1 MNTDLIRGALIG
13 QAEKAFHNLIVQVN
27 ILLDSTSTYVSRGPA
42 VSVMDKMKHRE
53 LASAVEELGITTK
66 MIGGEVTRWKRAEER
81 VLSRIGVEQNL
92 LNELYANAE
101 PLLWLLIREEVE
113 VTGFSLDLLKSSY
126 SELLRCNRLL

>member
-27 ILLDSTSTYVSRGPA
+27 ILLDSTSTYVNRGPA

-53 LASAVEELGITTK
+53 LASAVEELGATTK

-101 PLLWLLIREEVE
+101 PLLWFLIREEVE

>member
-92 LNELYANAE
+92 LNELYANAK
-101 PLLWLLIREEVE
+101 PLLWFLIREEVE

>member
-27 ILLDSTSTYVSRGPA
+27 ILLDSTSTYVNRGPA

-53 LASAVEELGITTK
+53 LASAVEELGTTTK

-101 PLLWLLIREEVE
+101 PLLWFLIREEVE

>member
-13 QAEKAFHNLIVQVN
+13 QAEKAFHNLIVQDN

-53 LASAVEELGITTK
+53 LASAVEELGTTTK

-101 PLLWLLIREEVE
+101 PLLWFLIREEVE

>member
-42 VSVMDKMKHRE
+42 ISVMDKMKHRE

-101 PLLWLLIREEVE
+101 PLLWFLIREEVE

>member
-101 PLLWLLIREEVE
+101 PLLWFLIREEVE

>member
-53 LASAVEELGITTK
+53 LASAVEELGTTTK

-101 PLLWLLIREEVE
+101 PLLWFLIREEVE

>member
-27 ILLDSTSTYVSRGPA
+27 VLLDSSSTYVSRGPV
-42 VSVMDKMKHRE
+42 VSVMDRVKHRE
-53 LASAVEELGITTK
+53 LASAVEELGTTTK
-66 MIGGEVTRWKRAEER
+66 MIGGEVTRWKRAEDR

-101 PLLWLLIREEVE
+101 ALLWFLIREEVE
-113 VTGFSLDLLKSSY
+113 VPGFSLDLLKSSY